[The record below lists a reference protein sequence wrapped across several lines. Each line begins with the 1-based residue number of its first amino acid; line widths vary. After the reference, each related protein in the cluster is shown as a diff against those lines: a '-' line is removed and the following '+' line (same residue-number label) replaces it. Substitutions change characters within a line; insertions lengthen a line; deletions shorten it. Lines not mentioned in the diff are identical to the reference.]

1 MRWGAAESP
10 LRGTR
15 TGRNDIDQDQTET
28 ATMTEPQIPV
38 TEDELHAYVDN
49 ELPAERCGDVEAW
62 LATHPDDAG
71 RVQSWRAMAEALH
84 ARYDQVADEAVPKR
98 LDIERLVR
106 PPRQWIYGT
115 IAAALLAFI
124 AGGGVGWL
132 ARGVLATPSVLQ
144 NLASDAI
151 GAHRLYVVEVRHPV
165 EVPGSERNHLQ
176 QWLTKRCGW
185 EVRAPELASTGL
197 KLVGG
202 RLLPGPTGP
211 ASFLMYESASGE
223 RFTLY
228 ASRAKTDTAQMRYTA
243 AENSGAMYWSEDGV
257 GYVLSGPTD
266 RDRLHQVARLVYD
279 QTEKAGG

>member
-1 MRWGAAESP
+1 
-10 LRGTR
+10 
-15 TGRNDIDQDQTET
+15 
-28 ATMTEPQIPV
+28 MTDPKIPV

-49 ELPAERCGDVEAW
+49 ELPAERRGEVETW
-62 LATHPDDAG
+62 LTAHPDDSA

-84 ARYDQVADEAVPKR
+84 ARYDAVADEPVPKR
-98 LDIERLVR
+98 LEIERLVR
-106 PPRQWIYGT
+106 QPQRWIYGA
-115 IAAALLAFI
+115 IAATLVAFV
-124 AGGGVGWL
+124 AGGAVGWV
-132 ARGVLATPSVLQ
+132 AHGVAAAPSAFQ
-144 NLASDAI
+144 NLTLDALD
-151 GAHRLYVVEVRHPV
+151 AHRLYVVEVRHPV
-165 EVPGSERNHLQ
+165 EVPGSERTHLQ

-185 EVRAPELASTGL
+185 SVRAPELDATGL

-228 ASRAKTDTAQMRYTA
+228 TSRAKTETAQMRYTA

-266 RDRLHQVARLVYD
+266 KDRLDQVAKLVYD
-279 QTEKAGG
+279 QTEKSGG